1 MLGGGSIFQMWE
13 ERRRNGE
20 ALPPLD
26 CLLISFLP
34 PKCSHP
40 SSSSS
45 CRHLLHAAA
54 VPPLPTAKSKAAP
67 AGGLP
72 PSWSE
77 ERGENK
83 SWNYDKR
90 RRRLERKRKRRRRKF
105 PLSVAAASFSHSC
118 PETGKGKS
126 SSFSFPAASFSP
138 PFYFLPLLFFVS
150 AFVRLPRGLRR
161 EGGRGRK
168 KKEVPSPTSSSPGRT
183 PRTHFLLSVVVELC
197 RRTVTSA
204 HQRGST
210 VPGRV
215 LRGRSHAIS

>member
-1 MLGGGSIFQMWE
+1 MWE

-45 CRHLLHAAA
+45 SCRHLLHAAA
-54 VPPLPTAKSKAAP
+54 PPLPLPPFPPPSPKQRPRAAFLHRGVRSGEKIKAGIMTNGGAGSNGRGRG
-67 AGGLP
+67 AGGSSHS
-72 PSWSE
+72 PSSP
-77 ERGENK
+77 
-83 SWNYDKR
+83 
-90 RRRLERKRKRRRRKF
+90 
-105 PLSVAAASFSHSC
+105 PLSLIAARKLAKEKAPPFL
-118 PETGKGKS
+118 
-126 SSFSFPAASFSP
+126 FPASFSP

-168 KKEVPSPTSSSPGRT
+168 KKEVPSPTSSSPGRP